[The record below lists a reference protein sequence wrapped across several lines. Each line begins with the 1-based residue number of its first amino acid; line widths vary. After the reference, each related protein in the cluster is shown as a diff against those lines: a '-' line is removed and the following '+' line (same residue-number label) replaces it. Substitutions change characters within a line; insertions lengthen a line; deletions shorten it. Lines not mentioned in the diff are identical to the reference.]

1 MIKYTKQKLVEIFTD
16 TIESEGV
23 VVEPLSDKTVHP
35 ALIFVYGDVNQK
47 FRIYIWN
54 LSRGG
59 KGRPNDEYR
68 IQITGI
74 KGFVQEE
81 GDSTLILGYWGPL
94 ELFIAFDFAKHNVD
108 LGSSVS
114 LQIRE
119 DALHEAVI
127 NGMAIHSKET
137 GELVAVFSKES
148 ALIYLR
154 NHENIHNGTFN
165 IEGNDKQNYIDL
177 AEEEP
182 SPHRY
187 SVASY
192 GVDYPIE
199 SIVRRIDSDSIYVPH
214 FQRQFIWGRE
224 EASRFIESI
233 ILGLPVPGVFL
244 AHESTDKLIIVDG
257 QQRLMSLYYFFKGIL
272 RGERFTL
279 KGVVP
284 DLEGK
289 AYSTLSH
296 EDQSRLDYQT
306 IHATIL
312 KPSDLDNNLNSI
324 YSLFER
330 LNTGGRRLT
339 AQEIRSS
346 IYSGAFNDY
355 LTDIVNSQVW
365 IDIFGYS
372 NDRSKSQELILRYFA
387 LLFQREKYEKPMSL
401 FLNSFMA
408 NNRNFEQYSKKDLD
422 ALIAPPI
429 SLIASAL
436 QRRAF
441 RIGGG
446 INAAVFDSVM
456 IALSV
461 RLSKEPDRF
470 NSSQVKIAYNDLLKN
485 DKYINAVRT
494 GTSDKNSIETRIH
507 LAEMYFSREYIS
519 NPLL

>member
-1 MIKYTKQKLVEIFTD
+1 MVKHTKQKLVEIFID
-16 TIESEGV
+16 TIESEGA
-23 VVEPLSDKTVHP
+23 VVEPLSDKTLHP
-35 ALIFVYGDVNQK
+35 ALIFVYGDINQN

-59 KGRPNDEYR
+59 KGRPSDEYR

-74 KGFVQEE
+74 KNFVQEE
-81 GDSTLILGYWGPL
+81 GESTLILGYWAPL
-94 ELFIAFDFAKHNVD
+94 ELFIAFDYAKHNAD
-108 LGSSVS
+108 LGLSVS

-127 NGMAIHSKET
+127 NGIAIHPKET
-137 GELVAVFSKES
+137 GEFVAVFSRES

-154 NHENIHNGTFN
+154 NHEQIHNGTYN
-165 IEGNDKQNYIDL
+165 LESNDKRNFIDL
-177 AEEEP
+177 TEEEP

-187 SVASY
+187 SVSSY

-199 SIVRRIDSDSIYVPH
+199 SIVRRIDSDNIYVPH

-244 AHESTDKLIIVDG
+244 AHESTDRLIIVDG

-272 RGERFTL
+272 RGEKFTL

-284 DLEGK
+284 DLESK
-289 AYSTLSH
+289 SYNTLSH
-296 EDQSRLDYQT
+296 EDKSRLDYQT
-306 IHATIL
+306 IHATVL
-312 KPSDLDNNLNSI
+312 KPTDLNDDLNSI

-346 IYSGAFNDY
+346 IYSGSFNDY
-355 LTDIVNSQVW
+355 LGELVNSQAWV
-365 IDIFGYS
+365 DIFGYS

-387 LLFQREKYEKPMSL
+387 LFFRREKYEKPMSL

-408 NNRNFEQYSKKDLD
+408 NNRNFERYSKRDLD
-422 ALIAPPI
+422 ALILPTLSVI
-429 SLIASAL
+429 SNGL

-456 IALSV
+456 IALTS
-461 RLSKEPDRF
+461 RLSKEPREFD
-470 NSSQVKIAYNDLLKN
+470 SSQVKAAYTNLLKD
-485 DKYINAVRT
+485 DKYINTVRA
-494 GTSDKNSIETRIH
+494 GTSDKASIETRVQ